1 MTLPPMQNSANS
13 GSFYPSDFT
22 LSGEPFLPTDE
33 IDGTSMQPAIQPDG
47 TVLHGD
53 HTWDA
58 IDHLQVFNNG
68 SIFGD
73 HFVYEGHMS
82 ARDMFSVPS
91 ESQGQYSTETN
102 PRKVSLP
109 HENPSDSDGD
119 IVPPPTIPNIPTLV
133 RLEYCNLQSH
143 AEFLVSEDG
152 PPAMGV
158 RKQSVK
164 FAKNRLRKRPENFA
178 GCNVL
183 PKYGKWAAD
192 KAGETYKEIC
202 RRCFIKY
209 QDYFHL
215 CTKMHATCC
224 CQVIKGKGNKG
235 NRQKYRT
242 ESRDLSKATRKD
254 LRRDT
259 SKKA

>member
-1 MTLPPMQNSANS
+1 MRSQTDRHCNRPISLMEQSSTDPIHGMRLTTCKLSIMDQSSVIILGTKDTCRLETCSQSLRNPPR
-13 GSFYPSDFT
+13 Y
-22 LSGEPFLPTDE
+22 
-33 IDGTSMQPAIQPDG
+33 
-47 TVLHGD
+47 
-53 HTWDA
+53 
-58 IDHLQVFNNG
+58 
-68 SIFGD
+68 SI
-73 HFVYEGHMS
+73 
-82 ARDMFSVPS
+82 
-91 ESQGQYSTETN
+91 ETN

-109 HENPSDSDGD
+109 HENSSDSDGD

-192 KAGETYKEIC
+192 EAGETYKEIC

-215 CTKMHATCC
+215 RTKMHATCC

-242 ESRDLSKATRKD
+242 ESRDLSKATRMD
-254 LRRDT
+254 MRRDT